1 MKITPQQLREKAQ
14 YAEDLGYR
22 DHANLLRDAAETIE
36 SLTKPHPPNPSPA
49 PMMGVSPITT
59 SGTGGDE

>member
-22 DHANLLRDAAETIE
+22 DHANVLRDAAETIE
-36 SLTKPHPPNPSPA
+36 SFTKPQPPNPSLA
-49 PMMGVSPITT
+49 PMMGVSPTNTKGI
-59 SGTGGDE
+59 SDE